1 MGSTATSTSMSASM
15 SASMST
21 TVKLCL
27 VASLCLALCTRPAQ
41 AGPQLNITAELGPE
55 LDTNATRLQVLAAG
69 VDAPVTSGLMRL
81 VARGSLGL
89 RLGQRHFV
97 SLEYGGGGK
106 LFWTEDAQS
115 ANELVQHL
123 DLAWAVRLP
132 AGVLWVNGSYYDAFQ
147 QQSER
152 DFRTGHGGLRFTMSH
167 TPPNMEVNFHLGYR
181 GLQYKPLESY
191 DFQGPLGGVNIKWAL
206 TSGDVEHEVDWTLGL
221 SYTAAHRSYT
231 GMLMGLRE
239 KCPPS
244 GDGSPSEV
252 CIYPKDSPREDLN
265 MVARAEVN
273 YLGNA
278 DATLWYAAEINTSNS
293 FGETYVRH
301 AVGIKF
307 TAPLLWGVFF
317 TARGVLQL
325 ADMLD
330 PYSRQVVQNL
340 TFVNIEEENRT
351 RLSVQFSRDLV
362 KHWSLNLRYSLFVN
376 ESTSTDSLSGASEKP
391 TFLRQTLFL
400 GVRFDYE
407 N

>member
-1 MGSTATSTSMSASM
+1 
-15 SASMST
+15 
-21 TVKLCL
+21 VICL
-27 VASLCLALCTRPAQ
+27 VVVTLLGVPAR
-41 AGPQLNITAELGPE
+41 AGPQLNVSVEMGPE
-55 LDTNATRLQVLAAG
+55 LDTNATRLQELESAG
-69 VDAPVTSGLMRL
+69 EEPVTSGLLRL
-81 VARGSLGL
+81 VGKGGMGL
-89 RLGQRHFV
+89 RLGSRHFV

-123 DLAWAVRLP
+123 DLGWAVRLKS
-132 AGVLWVNGSYYDAFQ
+132 GVLWFNGSYYDAFQ

-152 DFRTGHGGLRFTMSH
+152 DFRTGYGGLRFTMNH
-167 TPPNMEVNFHLGYR
+167 TPPSMEASFYLGYR
-181 GLQYKPLESY
+181 GLQYKPLETY
-191 DFQGPLGGVNIKWAL
+191 DFHGPMGGAYVKWAL
-206 TSGDVEHEVDWTLGL
+206 TSGDEDYQVDWTLGL
-221 SYTAAHRSYT
+221 SYTAAYRAYS

-239 KCPPS
+239 KCPP
-244 GDGSPSEV
+244 DGSSSPSEV
-252 CIYPKDSPREDLN
+252 CIYPKGAAREDLN

-301 AVGIKF
+301 AVGLKF

-317 TARGVLQL
+317 SAKGVLQI

-330 PYSRQVVQNL
+330 PYSQPVIQNL
-340 TFVNIEEENRT
+340 TFVNIEEENRS
-351 RLSVQFSRDLV
+351 RLSVQLSRDLV
-362 KHWSLNLRYSLFVN
+362 NRWSLNLRYSLFVN
-376 ESTSTDSLSGASEKP
+376 EATSKDVTSGQSDKP

-400 GVRFDYE
+400 GVRFEYE